1 MRSKSDVHLTSD
13 FFMPLDY
20 DFHSLEAFTPE
31 HFNSLSEVLSP
42 DLIDKCLKESGIVT
56 LRKRRLPLEMMVWS
70 IVGMSIFR
78 HLPISDIVNQLD
90 IILPGKRPFVAP
102 SAVVQARQRL
112 GAEVVERIFNKTQQL
127 WHEKIP
133 SPTFCGLKLL
143 GVDGVVWRTPDTK
156 ENEEAFGKLHN
167 DKRESAY
174 RQIRMVCQM
183 ELTSHLL
190 TGSAFD
196 KVSTNEMCLAA
207 DLIPSTPDNSLTLF
221 DKGFYSLG
229 LLNQWRTTGEERHWL
244 VPLKKGTQFEV
255 IRKYS
260 NRDQIILLKTSP
272 QARKKWLDLPA
283 TMEARLVKRTING
296 KVYSILTSMT
306 DPLRYPVADIAD
318 LYSHRW
324 EIELGFREMK
334 QYMLKNQLTLRS
346 KKPEMIEQELWGV
359 LLAYNLIRFQMAKMA
374 HSLKD
379 VMPYQLNFNRASAY
393 IIQELTML
401 PFVSPGKIPSVLNS
415 LLDMAEAFVLPEQRD
430 RSYPRIVK
438 ARPKRY
444 PEKRSKK
451 MPVSC

>member
-1 MRSKSDVHLTSD
+1 M
-13 FFMPLDY
+13 
-20 DFHSLEAFTPE
+20 
-31 HFNSLSEVLSP
+31 
-42 DLIDKCLKESGIVT
+42 
-56 LRKRRLPLEMMVWS
+56 
-70 IVGMSIFR
+70 
-78 HLPISDIVNQLD
+78 
-90 IILPGKRPFVAP
+90 LPGKRQFVAP

-112 GAEVVERIFNKTQQL
+112 GAEVVERIFNQTQQL
-127 WHEKIP
+127 WHEKTP

-174 RQIRMVCQM
+174 PQFRMVCQM

-190 TGSAFD
+190 TASAFD

-229 LLNQWRTTGEERHWL
+229 LFNQWRTTGEERHWL

-272 QARKKWLDLPA
+272 QARKKWLNLPA

-306 DPLRYPVADIAD
+306 DPLRYPVADITD

-359 LLAYNLIRFQMAKMA
+359 LLAPLLYPPNTNL
-374 HSLKD
+374 
-379 VMPYQLNFNRASAY
+379 
-393 IIQELTML
+393 
-401 PFVSPGKIPSVLNS
+401 S
-415 LLDMAEAFVLPEQRD
+415 LL
-430 RSYPRIVK
+430 RI
-438 ARPKRY
+438 
-444 PEKRSKK
+444 
-451 MPVSC
+451 